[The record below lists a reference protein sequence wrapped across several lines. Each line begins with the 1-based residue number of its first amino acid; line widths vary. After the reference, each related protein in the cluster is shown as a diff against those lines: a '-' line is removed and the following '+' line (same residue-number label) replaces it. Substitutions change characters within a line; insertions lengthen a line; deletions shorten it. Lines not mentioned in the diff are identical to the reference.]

1 MRNTSAIR
9 RIDDLGRVV
18 IPKEIRQA
26 LRLKANSEVK
36 VVCDDGK
43 SILITPHSK
52 LNPFYDVIKN
62 VVNSFDESELCFV
75 CDNFKVIASTKPNIT
90 LSESFFDVV
99 QKREN
104 IVLHG
109 ENLFKFAQNSQ
120 TEIILPLICNG
131 DILGSFCVCYNKFLD
146 NFNHLKP
153 TQTFLQNYLS
163 EF

>member
-26 LRLKANSEVK
+26 LRLKTNSEVK

-52 LNPFYDVIKN
+52 LNPFYDVLKS
-62 VVNSFDESELCFV
+62 VVNSFKESELCFV
-75 CDNFKVIASTKPNIT
+75 CDNFNVIASTKPNINLT
-90 LSESFFDVV
+90 KAFFDVV

-109 ENLFKFAQNSQ
+109 ENLFKFTLKSQ
-120 TEIILPLICNG
+120 TEIILPLVCNG
-131 DILGSFCVCYNKFLD
+131 DIFGAFCVCYNKFLD
-146 NFNHLKP
+146 SFNHLTP
-153 TQTFLQNYLS
+153 IQTFLQNYLS